1 MTSSPRANPLRPL
14 ALTLLLSFAL
24 LSGCAHSKP
33 RAIGTVYVSAK
44 QAYLRD
50 RIAAVSQRTATVTNG
65 QRLDILAAGR
75 RVYQVRTDKGEVGWI
90 KEAEVIPSAVAD
102 QFAALQRTYA
112 YAPVVATAQVHDE
125 ASLHLSAGRESDKFY
140 ILPEGDKL
148 QLLARASVLKPLP
161 PGSAAAKSAAPSAPN
176 ALPPPPP
183 MEDWWL
189 VRDAQH
195 RTGWIYSRMIDV
207 ESPDTLGRYS
217 ENQRT
222 VSALVL
228 TTVND
233 PDADAADKNIPVY
246 VVAYAPYKSGL
257 PYDFDQIRVF
267 TWNRAK
273 HRYETAYREHN
284 IEGFL
289 PLTVGTVAPSAVTDV
304 KLSASLASAPLP
316 TFSYKVLA
324 DTASITVDPA
334 TGIAHPGQ
342 LIEKDYRVEGN
353 YVRRVLLPGQTSQTP
368 EAHPAPEPK
377 KPATHKRR

>member
-1 MTSSPRANPLRPL
+1 MTTRPRSIPRLLILLTILLPL
-14 ALTLLLSFAL
+14 ALV
-24 LSGCAHSKP
+24 SGCARSGPK
-33 RAIGTVYVSAK
+33 ITGYVYVSAK

-65 QRLDILAAGR
+65 QRLGVLESGH

-90 KEAEVIPSAVAD
+90 KEAEVIPSAIAD
-102 QFAALQRTYA
+102 QFAAQQRTFA
-112 YAPVVATAQVHDE
+112 FAPAVATASVHDE
-125 ASLHLSAGRESDKFY
+125 ASLHLAAGRDSDKFY
-140 ILPEGDKL
+140 LLPEGDKL
-148 QLLARASVLKPLP
+148 QLIARASILKPLP
-161 PGSAAAKSAAPSAPN
+161 PGTPAAKPKSPN
-176 ALPPPPP
+176 APPALPP

-189 VRDAQH
+189 VRDAQR

-207 ESPDTLGRYS
+207 DTPDVLGRYS
-217 ENQRT
+217 EGQRT
-222 VSALVL
+222 VSAAVL

-246 VVAYAPYKSGL
+246 LVAYAPYKAGL
-257 PYDFDQIRVF
+257 PYDFDQVRVF

-273 HRYETAYREHN
+273 HRYETAYRERN

-289 PLTVGTVAPSAVTDV
+289 PLVTGSVAPAAVTDV
-304 KLSASLASAPLP
+304 KLSTSLGSAPLP

-324 DTASITVDPA
+324 DGSFIFVDPA

-342 LIEKDYRVEGN
+342 LIEKDYRLEGN

-368 EAHPAPEPK
+368 EAHPEPVHAPAAAHPR
-377 KPATHKRR
+377 KRR